1 MPARAPTI
9 PAGASRW
16 CGLNPC
22 LGHPL
27 PRVVS
32 AAGAPL
38 GPFAGVGFIGAQAGS
53 LVYASHRRRGGSAT
67 GAKMALA
74 GREAADPRGCNKT
87 DPEGVL
93 TMSASAPRGA
103 GGIECTLSRFAALAA
118 I

>member
-1 MPARAPTI
+1 
-9 PAGASRW
+9 
-16 CGLNPC
+16 
-22 LGHPL
+22 
-27 PRVVS
+27 
-32 AAGAPL
+32 
-38 GPFAGVGFIGAQAGS
+38 
-53 LVYASHRRRGGSAT
+53 
-67 GAKMALA
+67 MALA